1 MDDST
6 AGKMASSLIIP
17 EKPTHRPGGCV
28 GIFFQLFDWKRRF
41 AKKKLFSQKMLPP
54 SRAKQ
59 LLNKFGDDKMPISR
73 LHLIADE
80 KSGNLKK
87 NSNYSCASGQK
98 QELRA
103 PGLVARLMGLEY
115 MPAAHEKPH
124 NTQVTHACDG
134 RRHKEKIKNQ
144 NVSDRQELLEKGE
157 AKPESRPQKLQKMG
171 LYDKTAVTRFGAESL
186 QVKSVLPRS
195 RKHHQHQKLAS
206 PVKSSKIS
214 SGKTASRTSRLIGA
228 ATKILDP
235 GLQSTNRAKCA
246 LISSFHH
253 PQADATLAQSPD
265 VSKKTH
271 YDTGKGNSPMG
282 QTCCKECGNL
292 LHVPDLTSRVEE
304 QQHVFPSYP
313 SNITNSCSLL
323 AEQSR
328 PSISS
333 FAQEKDSIFQRTRNQ
348 PLSVSGQK
356 NIRTH
361 GKPFKERKAPSP
373 ESQASC
379 QLSSQP
385 YKPHRYQM
393 QHPMSLGKERI
404 PPRYKL
410 NNLDSRRASSAAIR
424 GTKDF
429 IDLNQ
434 SLSNRTCPMVP
445 TKGKDSKFERE
456 RKAFIGKDDSPFQLR
471 TSIRKRRMIHVSGR
485 VTNTGI
491 VTSTT
496 TIQRNTQFGA
506 PAGTGLGNGAD
517 LMSQTCANSELADK
531 QDGNRAYGN
540 TDTDVMSFTFNSSI
554 TSKTGISAE
563 MEGTGMD
570 NDGKI
575 YFQKPLSLSG
585 DAIGLF
591 LEQKLRELACLEDDD
606 LAIGASS
613 KRSTAMIHD
622 GLISSYSQ
630 KILTAKGKPKKS
642 AGTSLDGDHLSP
654 GSVLEA
660 SFSSSSMDDSS
671 GRRSFYPISLDYPDD
686 HLQAQGY
693 DADLTGSAT
702 AGGRKKT
709 SREMMITL
717 VNNVC
722 RILHSINADGERVR
736 RRKLTHACEIIL
748 NAELLFGDATMHNMD
763 GMEGSFMSPFLRDL
777 ETIASSRMTSFNMF
791 GGLEDIEKGSQLDG
805 LFFDCVIEYIDS
817 KYAWYCNAGFRYWK
831 ELALSMNQKLIFQE
845 VEEEIKKW
853 TRLPGMISDEI
864 VAWEMSHSFRKWT
877 EFDIEAFEAGSEID
891 GDIFQTLVNEIAID
905 LWECS
910 IGSL

>member
-1 MDDST
+1 MDEEDST
-6 AGKMASSLIIP
+6 AEKMASSLIIP
-17 EKPTHRPGGCV
+17 EKPMHRPGGCV

-41 AKKKLFSQKMLPP
+41 AKKKLFSQKLLPP

-59 LLNKFGDDKMPISR
+59 LLNKFGDDKMPISK

-80 KSGNLKK
+80 NGGNLKK
-87 NSNYSCASGQK
+87 NLNYSCASGQK
-98 QELRA
+98 HELRA

-134 RRHKEKIKNQ
+134 RQKEKIKNQ
-144 NVSDRQELLEKGE
+144 NASDRQELLEKGE

-253 PQADATLAQSPD
+253 PQAEATLAQSPD

-271 YDTGKGNSPMG
+271 YD
-282 QTCCKECGNL
+282 
-292 LHVPDLTSRVEE
+292 
-304 QQHVFPSYP
+304 
-313 SNITNSCSLL
+313 

-333 FAQEKDSIFQRTRNQ
+333 FAEAKDSIFQRTRDQ

-373 ESQASC
+373 EGQASC

-410 NNLDSRRASSAAIR
+410 NNLDSRRASPAANAVG

-429 IDLNQ
+429 IDLNR

-445 TKGKDSKFERE
+445 TKGKESKFERE

-471 TSIRKRRMIHVSGR
+471 TSIRKRRMIHVSGQ

-506 PAGTGLGNGAD
+506 PAGNGLGNGTD

-540 TDTDVMSFTFNSSI
+540 TDTDVMSFTFNSPI

-563 MEGTGMD
+563 MEGTGRD

-585 DAIGLF
+585 DAIGVF

-622 GLISSYSQ
+622 GHISSYSQ
-630 KILTAKGKPKKS
+630 KIFTAKGKPKKS

-702 AGGRKKT
+702 SGGRKKT

-736 RRKLTHACEIIL
+736 RRKLTHACEMIL

-831 ELALSMNQKLIFQE
+831 KLPLSMNQKLIFQE

-853 TRLPGMISDEI
+853 TRLSGMISDEI

-891 GDIFQTLVNEIAID
+891 GDILQTLVNEVAID

-910 IGSL
+910 IGSF

>member
-1 MDDST
+1 MDEDST
-6 AGKMASSLIIP
+6 TGKMASSMVIP

-41 AKKKLFSQKMLPP
+41 ANKKLFSQKLLPP

-59 LLNKFGDDKMPISR
+59 LLNKFGDDKMPISK

-80 KSGNLKK
+80 NNSGNLKK
-87 NSNYSCASGQK
+87 NLNYSCAS
-98 QELRA
+98 ELRA
-103 PGLVARLMGLEY
+103 PGLVARLMGLDY
-115 MPAAHEKPH
+115 LPAAHEKPH

-134 RRHKEKIKNQ
+134 LIKNQ

-186 QVKSVLPRS
+186 QFKSVLPRS

-214 SGKTASRTSRLIGA
+214 TASRLIGA

-253 PQADATLAQSPD
+253 PQADATPAQSPD

-271 YDTGKGNSPMG
+271 YD
-282 QTCCKECGNL
+282 
-292 LHVPDLTSRVEE
+292 
-304 QQHVFPSYP
+304 
-313 SNITNSCSLL
+313 
-323 AEQSR
+323 AEQT
-328 PSISS
+328 ISS
-333 FAQEKDSIFQRTRNQ
+333 SAQAKDSIFQRTRDQ
-348 PLSVSGQK
+348 PLSLSGQK
-356 NIRTH
+356 NIRIH

-373 ESQASC
+373 EGQASC

-410 NNLDSRRASSAAIR
+410 NNLDSRRASSAANAVR

-429 IDLNQ
+429 IALNR

-471 TSIRKRRMIHVSGR
+471 TSIRKRRMIHVSGQ

-491 VTSTT
+491 VTPTT

-506 PAGTGLGNGAD
+506 PAGNGLGNGTD

-531 QDGNRAYGN
+531 RDGNRAYGN
-540 TDTDVMSFTFNSSI
+540 TDTAVMSFTFNSPI

-563 MEGTGMD
+563 MEATGMD

-585 DAIGLF
+585 DAIGVF

-622 GLISSYSQ
+622 GHISSYSQ
-630 KILTAKGKPKKS
+630 KIFTAKGKPKKS

-671 GRRSFYPISLDYPDD
+671 GRRSFYPISLDYSDD

-702 AGGRKKT
+702 SGGRMKT

-717 VNNVC
+717 VNSVC

-748 NAELLFGDATMHNMD
+748 NAELLFGNATMHNMD
-763 GMEGSFMSPFLRDL
+763 GMEGPFMSPFLRDL

-791 GGLEDIEKGSQLDG
+791 GGLEDIEKGSQPDG
-805 LFFDCVIEYIDS
+805 LFFDCVIEYIES

-831 ELALSMNQKLIFQE
+831 ELPLSMNQKLIFQE

-853 TRLPGMISDEI
+853 TRLSGMISDEI

-891 GDIFQTLVNEIAID
+891 GDILQTLVNEVAID